1 MYWFCLILIY
11 SVCTTIF
18 SYPFGFSSLK
28 HQCYCSGINAAAQR
42 KITRQEAKQLSTS
55 MFVDEL
61 TGLNLTDMQNKVKQL
76 TLLGHFVFERG
87 SQS

>member
-1 MYWFCLILIY
+1 
-11 SVCTTIF
+11 
-18 SYPFGFSSLK
+18 
-28 HQCYCSGINAAAQR
+28 
-42 KITRQEAKQLSTS
+42 